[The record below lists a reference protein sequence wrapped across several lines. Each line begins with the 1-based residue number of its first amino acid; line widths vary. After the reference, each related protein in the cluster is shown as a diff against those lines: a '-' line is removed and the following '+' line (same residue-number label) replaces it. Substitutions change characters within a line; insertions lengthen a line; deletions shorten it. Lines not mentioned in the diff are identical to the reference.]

1 MDEAPRPPV
10 VVLVTG
16 PDEATLISIAEDI
29 VGEGLAACMNVVPG
43 VRSVYRW
50 NDAVETGQE
59 ALGII
64 KTTKSAV
71 PALERRVL
79 ALHPYNTP
87 EFLVL
92 SVDSGNPAY
101 VGWIAGSVP
110 EQADP

>member
-1 MDEAPRPPV
+1 MGELSRPPV

-16 PDEATLISIAEDI
+16 PDEATLTSIAEH
-29 VGEGLAACMNVVPG
+29 VVEEGLAACMNIVPG

-50 NDAVETGQE
+50 NDAVETEQE

-64 KTTKSAV
+64 KTTRSAV

-79 ALHPYNTP
+79 AMHPYSTP

-101 VGWIAGSVP
+101 VGWIVGSVL
-110 EQADP
+110 EEADS